1 MLDDGSGCRSF
12 TDVFPLVV
20 TSPGCLTCL
29 CDVYSLTLTD
39 FCQVLQLKLEGCAYF
54 EFDTCTRLRCALLM
68 INI

>member
-20 TSPGCLTCL
+20 TSPECLTCL
-29 CDVYSLTLTD
+29 CDVYSLTLKD

-54 EFDTCTRLRCALLM
+54 EFDTCTHVCVVRS
-68 INI
+68 